1 VAAAAAAG
9 VRATTRARKTLPIG
23 RTGRGAAV
31 VAPSPRPPVPVRAFP
46 IRARVIGHRGAAA
59 LAPENTLAG
68 LRRAAELGL
77 AWVEIDLRLTADGA
91 PVLLHDATLRRT
103 AGARTALVRLSRARL
118 AGLDAGSWFA
128 PGFADESVPDLSQA
142 LALAGELGLG
152 LNLEIKAP
160 RGRGGE
166 TMAAVLDVLTRSRA
180 DPGRILL
187 SSFDRAAL
195 RRAAGGLWPLGVLMG
210 RPPSDWRRF
219 AAGIGA
225 VSLHCDHR
233 RLDARWTARLRDSG
247 LPVLAYT
254 VNDRRR
260 AETLF
265 AWGVTAVITDRP
277 DALAGL
283 AKRADGK

>member
-1 VAAAAAAG
+1 MAGATVAADAAVG
-9 VRATTRARKTLPIG
+9 VRATTRARKRPPIG

-31 VAPSPRPPVPVRAFP
+31 AALSPRPPFP
-46 IRARVIGHRGAAA
+46 IPAPVIGHRGAAA

-68 LRRAAELGL
+68 LRCAAALGL
-77 AWVEIDLRLTADGA
+77 SWVEIDLRLTADGI

-103 AGARTALVRLSRARL
+103 AGAKSAVARLPRARL
-118 AGLDAGSWFA
+118 ADLDAGSWFG
-128 PGFADESVPDLSQA
+128 PDFAGEPVPDLDQA

-160 RGRGGE
+160 RGGGAAA
-166 TMAAVLDVLTRSRA
+166 MAAVLAVLTRRGA

-195 RRAAGGLWPLGVLMG
+195 RAAAGGPWPLGMLMG

-219 AAGIGA
+219 ATGIGA

-233 RLDARWTARLRDSG
+233 RLDAAMAARLRASG

-254 VNDRRR
+254 VNDRGR
-260 AETLF
+260 AARLF
-265 AWGVTAVITDRP
+265 AWGVAAVITDRP
-277 DALAGL
+277 PALTGL
-283 AKRADGK
+283 AAPDEAV